1 MARFRNK
8 KKVFV
13 KPVSKKQQA
22 TVDHVTGD
30 KIPRSFVFSRCRLP
44 GPLRQLQADLRKLML
59 KVQEKKPNFNMGNGI
74 SITCKYKK
82 DYAEMITK
90 TT

>member
-13 KPVSKKQQA
+13 KPVSKKKQA

-44 GPLRQLQADLRKLML
+44 GPLQLQADLRKFLYFHIYD
-59 KVQEKKPNFNMGNGI
+59 P
-74 SITCKYKK
+74 
-82 DYAEMITK
+82 
-90 TT
+90 